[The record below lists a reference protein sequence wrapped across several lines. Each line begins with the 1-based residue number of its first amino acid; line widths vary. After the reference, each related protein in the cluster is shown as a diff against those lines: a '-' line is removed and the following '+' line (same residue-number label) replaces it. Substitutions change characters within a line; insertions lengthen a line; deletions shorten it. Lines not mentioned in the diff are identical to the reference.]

1 MTPYRA
7 LRVRVR
13 EWVRRTHGA
22 EWYYSIARDGTIN
35 GRRYVRGQKRK
46 EHKVLGNVN
55 DIPGDDKS
63 PGQ

>member
-1 MTPYRA
+1 MTPRQA
-7 LRVRVR
+7 LRVRIMDWVR
-13 EWVRRTHGA
+13 ETHGS

-35 GRRYVRGQKRK
+35 GRRTVRGRRFK

-55 DIPGDDKS
+55 DIPENKN